1 MKPPLQVS
9 FILRQLRQP
18 NANLTCSKGD
28 FEHYADLVSHEKAAI
43 NREFTNAR
51 DNGVSMVDALAME
64 DRAHQRLDALKAA
77 VKEDPNLVLVKD
89 HKTGHFVVAEGVCL

>member
-1 MKPPLQVS
+1 
-9 FILRQLRQP
+9 
-18 NANLTCSKGD
+18 
-28 FEHYADLVSHEKAAI
+28 
-43 NREFTNAR
+43 
-51 DNGVSMVDALAME
+51 ME

>member
-1 MKPPLQVS
+1 MIRFAPTTVNVLTGDGGVTQ
-9 FILRQLRQP
+9 IL
-18 NANLTCSKGD
+18 
-28 FEHYADLVSHEKAAI
+28 YADLVSHEKAVI
-43 NREFTNAR
+43 GREFANAR

>member
-1 MKPPLQVS
+1 MLRPAPATVNVLMGDGGVTQ
-9 FILRQLRQP
+9 ILY
-18 NANLTCSKGD
+18 KD
-28 FEHYADLVSHEKAAI
+28 MVDHEKSVI
-43 NREFTNAR
+43 DGEFTNSR
-51 DNGVSMVDALAME
+51 DNGVSMADALAME

>member
-1 MKPPLQVS
+1 MLRLAPATVS
-9 FILRQLRQP
+9 VLAGDGGITQIL
-18 NANLTCSKGD
+18 
-28 FEHYADLVSHEKAAI
+28 YADLVSHEKSAI

>member
-1 MKPPLQVS
+1 MLRLAPATVNVLAGNGGITQ
-9 FILRQLRQP
+9 IL
-18 NANLTCSKGD
+18 
-28 FEHYADLVSHEKAAI
+28 YADLVSHEKAAI

-64 DRAHQRLDALKAA
+64 DRAHQRLDALKAV
-77 VKEDPNLVLVKD
+77 VKEDPNLVLAKD